1 MFKELGYIEGML
13 LFTYFRIPL
22 DEGLLPLM
30 SEEDVIRF
38 LEYVPRFREVEVYIE
53 TDVSFV
59 EKHLMERMTSKGKAM
74 LIEEIVDHDVNDPIG
89 NELDADSR
97 NNVPTTKVYRK
108 MLEDRTRRRSDE
120 FKFRKLLAEIDHE
133 FGLDNST
140 QDEQDVSNDV
150 DFDDV
155 VFDDVS
161 FDDVD
166 FDDVSFDDV
175 DLDVVDFD
183 VGMIDLDFEQ
193 ELEEV
198 LHYATYDSIDVEWK
212 DDPYHNVDEPKE
224 ISDMFAD
231 LDQALD
237 ELDQV
242 TEAQDVSDLF
252 VVYDQLIDDDGAFG
266 KLLEEKHV
274 TWARFGWRR
283 CQKFLL
289 TLSGS
294 YGDGVTIADLKKP
307 LEDST
312 G

>member
-1 MFKELGYIEGML
+1 
-13 LFTYFRIPL
+13 
-22 DEGLLPLM
+22 M

-97 NNVPTTKVYRK
+97 NNGKIPLVTFDQTSHVGKDGTIVANRFAC
-108 MLEDRTRRRSDE
+108 MLFENRSYHQ
-120 FKFRKLLAEIDHE
+120 EIDHE

-183 VGMIDLDFEQ
+183 VGIK
-193 ELEEV
+193 
-198 LHYATYDSIDVEWK
+198 S
-212 DDPYHNVDEPKE
+212 
-224 ISDMFAD
+224 
-231 LDQALD
+231 
-237 ELDQV
+237 
-242 TEAQDVSDLF
+242 
-252 VVYDQLIDDDGAFG
+252 
-266 KLLEEKHV
+266 
-274 TWARFGWRR
+274 
-283 CQKFLL
+283 
-289 TLSGS
+289 
-294 YGDGVTIADLKKP
+294 
-307 LEDST
+307 
-312 G
+312 